1 MAHLSAA
8 FVAAVPR
15 DDAFVDARRDG
26 FFFVTRYIPYRIRTS
41 DDLNAHK
48 CRVIRRSFPFRSLE
62 RISAPSRR
70 SLLSSREKI
79 FGNKRASRDVTRFAF
94 RVFVRSIEH
103 DAFAAGGR
111 HTRPRASSADEPRA
125 YRSWQRVS
133 SREPPPP
140 QRTRLDA
147 RRARPRRPPCV
158 RSARKS
164 PRRSRRSGPGGFPL
178 PRAWAPRRARGSH
191 RPPPSPLA
199 TRSAPRPRS
208 PLEARGVRGRCRALR
223 DRAVPWDGSR
233 WR

>member
-125 YRSWQRVS
+125 YRS
-133 SREPPPP
+133 
-140 QRTRLDA
+140 
-147 RRARPRRPPCV
+147 
-158 RSARKS
+158 
-164 PRRSRRSGPGGFPL
+164 
-178 PRAWAPRRARGSH
+178 
-191 RPPPSPLA
+191 
-199 TRSAPRPRS
+199 
-208 PLEARGVRGRCRALR
+208 
-223 DRAVPWDGSR
+223 
-233 WR
+233 